1 MLPSDLPFR
10 IGTTSYIIPDDI
22 LPNARFL
29 AGKVQDIQLVL
40 FELNGD
46 QSNLPDARQVEELNA
61 LASQH
66 GLTYTVHLPL
76 DLRLASEADEVHIS
90 LRKAQRVIEAT
101 LDLNPQAYIVHLDG
115 KEERLTS
122 DNEVLTRW
130 QQQAISSLQQT
141 ARLTGDIKQLAVE
154 NLESYPV
161 DFNDRVIQQAGCS
174 RCIDIGHLW
183 LDGHDPVEFFTGR
196 FEQTNVMHIHGI
208 QERDHQSLQQMP
220 AQKMDDLFRYLLE
233 HNFTGVLTLEIFSE
247 DDLNTSMQ
255 AISDCLKRI
264 RMQG

>member
-40 FELNGD
+40 FELDGD
-46 QSNLPDARQVEELNA
+46 QSNLPDARQIEELNT

-76 DLRLASEADEVHIS
+76 DLRLASEPYEVHIS
-90 LRKAQRVIEAT
+90 LRKAQRVIDAT
-101 LDLNPQAYIVHLDG
+101 LGLNPQAYIVHLDG
-115 KEERLTS
+115 KEERVST
-122 DNEVLTRW
+122 DRDILTRW
-130 QQQAISSLQQT
+130 QQQAVSSLQHV
-141 ARLTGDIKQLAVE
+141 ARLTGNIKQLAVE
-154 NLESYPV
+154 NLETYPV
-161 DFNDRVIQQAGCS
+161 DFNDNVIRQAGCS

-183 LDGHDPVEFFTGR
+183 LDGHDPIEFFNGR
-196 FEQTNVMHIHGI
+196 FEQTSVMHLHGI
-208 QERDHQSLQQMP
+208 KERDHKSLQHMP
-220 AQKMDDLFRYLLE
+220 AQMMDDLFRYLLE
-233 HNFTGVLTLEIFSE
+233 HNFTGVLTLEIFAE

-255 AISDCLKRI
+255 AISECLKRI
-264 RMQG
+264 RGRG